1 MSASQDFV
9 TGQVRDGLG
18 IITLNRPDRR
28 NAIGFEL
35 AAELVEVTQAMARDD
50 GVRAVLLRGAG
61 ATFCVGGDI
70 NDMDRG
76 YHEGVPL
83 HHRVAALREVMRA
96 SEMLHD
102 MRKPTIAAIHGAA
115 AGGGLAL
122 ALACDLRIAARGT
135 KITTAFAKIGLAGD
149 FGGTW
154 LLTRLLGSARAREL
168 YFLSPLLTAE
178 QALAM
183 GLVTR
188 LAEDEGFEAEAL
200 AFAHGLAEGPSAV
213 LALMKDSL
221 NQAETA
227 DFGAALDVE
236 ARSQTLAMLTED
248 HREAARA
255 FLEKRPAKFTGR

>member
-1 MSASQDFV
+1 MAKDHV
-9 TGQVRDGLG
+9 TGQVEGGVG

-35 AAELVEVTQAMARDD
+35 ASQLVDVTEAMAQDQR
-50 GVRAVLLRGAG
+50 VRAVLLRGAG

-70 NDMDRG
+70 NDMDEG
-76 YHEGVPL
+76 YHDGLPL
-83 HHRVAALREVMRA
+83 HHRIATLRAVTRC
-96 SEMLHD
+96 SWLLHD

-115 AGGGLAL
+115 AGGGLSL
-122 ALACDLRIAARGT
+122 ALACDLRIAAQGT

-168 YFLSPLLTAE
+168 YFLSPLLMAE
-178 QALAM
+178 QALTL

-188 LAEDEGFEAEAL
+188 VVPAEGFEAAAL
-200 AFAHGLAEGPSAV
+200 DFARDLAEGPSAV

-221 NQAETA
+221 NHAETS
-227 DFGAALDVE
+227 DFGATLDVE
-236 ARSQTLAMLTED
+236 ARNQTLAMLTED

-255 FLEKRPAKFTGR
+255 FLEKRPPRFGGR